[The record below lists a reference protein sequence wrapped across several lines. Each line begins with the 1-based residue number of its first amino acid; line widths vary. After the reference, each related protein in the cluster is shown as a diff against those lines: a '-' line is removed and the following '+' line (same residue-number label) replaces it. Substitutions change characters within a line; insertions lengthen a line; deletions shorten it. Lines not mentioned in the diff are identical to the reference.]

1 MLDWKEVFNKLDE
14 RLTNIMHARRHE
26 LVLTDKEAVV
36 SEGTPTRDVETDVR
50 ELKTILK
57 FTAQVLENSI
67 FKDVYNSAE
76 VSVSVCNSQ
85 ALRVV
90 CYNLLYSGAFI
101 PCIINSFLTICTCSC
116 LSSDSRGIVECL

>member
-1 MLDWKEVFNKLDE
+1 MKIIAGFEPTSGDTGEVSYKIIEEVVATTSPEELVACLEKWMPIKFETLVHLLDWKDVFNKLDE

-36 SEGTPTRDVETDVR
+36 SEGTPTRDLETDVR

-76 VSVSVCNSQ
+76 
-85 ALRVV
+85 
-90 CYNLLYSGAFI
+90 
-101 PCIINSFLTICTCSC
+101 
-116 LSSDSRGIVECL
+116 

>member
-1 MLDWKEVFNKLDE
+1 MFNKLDE
-14 RLTNIMHARRHE
+14 RLTNIMHARRNE

-36 SEGTPTRDVETDVR
+36 SEGTPTGDLESDVR

-76 VSVSVCNSQ
+76 VSISVFHFQ
-85 ALRVV
+85 ALQ
-90 CYNLLYSGAFI
+90 I
-101 PCIINSFLTICTCSC
+101 DC
-116 LSSDSRGIVECL
+116 LSVVFSFSVHH